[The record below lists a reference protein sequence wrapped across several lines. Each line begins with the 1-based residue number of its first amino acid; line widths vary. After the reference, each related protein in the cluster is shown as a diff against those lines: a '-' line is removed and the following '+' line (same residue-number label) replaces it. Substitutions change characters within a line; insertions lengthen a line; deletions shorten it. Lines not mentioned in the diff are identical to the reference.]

1 MIGIGRKRTKLD
13 PSPQQ
18 SPMSKR
24 DQNPKSFKRVI
35 LGIKKGSN
43 AQATGKTKSS
53 GVNVY

>member
-18 SPMSKR
+18 GPMSSK
-24 DQNPKSFKRVI
+24 DQNPKSFKRVT
-35 LGIKKGSN
+35 LGIRKGSN

-53 GVNVY
+53 GVHVY